1 MLLMLLSV
9 LCCVERE
16 KNVYNPTLFEPSLY
30 LPYKNV
36 YKTREISVAPLVCF
50 VRPGVY
56 LV

>member
-1 MLLMLLSV
+1 MLLSV